1 MADKVV
7 PGPVDSK
14 ASFKEAVC
22 IHTHKV
28 FDSCRDKDCIE
39 DLRVYPTITSQTYIE
54 SAMSIRPRC
63 AELLYV
69 DVNVEEICFNRGYF
83 TVDVTYYYRIR
94 GEAYPSGNEIIG
106 LSVFTKRVILY
117 GSDGDVKVFSSA
129 FDSVTGF
136 RANQPI
142 AVVEAVNP
150 IILGLKVIDANCYC
164 GGEADISE
172 VPAFIIE
179 ALGEDI
185 VLSTGNRILLV
196 SLGQFS
202 IVRLERDTQL
212 LIPTYSYCFPD
223 KECVGAPGCAEDPCT
238 LFSKIPFPVDEFFP
252 PDSSGDFNSTVDLS
266 GCSSE

>member
-1 MADKVV
+1 MADKVL
-7 PGPVDSK
+7 PGPVDNR
-14 ASFKEAVC
+14 AAFKEAVC

-39 DLRVYPTITSQTYIE
+39 DLRVYPTISSQAYIDG
-54 SAMSIRPRC
+54 AMSVRPRC

-69 DVNVEEICFNRGYF
+69 DVKVEEICFNRGYY

-94 GEAYPSGNEIIG
+94 GEAYPSGNEIVG

-117 GSDGDVKVFSSA
+117 GSDGDVKVFSSS

-136 RANQPI
+136 KANQPI

-150 IILGLKVIDANCYC
+150 IILGLKIVDARCYC
-164 GGEADISE
+164 GCDSDVRD
-172 VPAFIIE
+172 VPPFIVE

-185 VLSTGNRILLV
+185 VLSCGNRVLLV

-202 IVRLERDTQL
+202 IIRLERDTQL

-223 KECVGAPGCAEDPCT
+223 KECVGAPGCEDDPCT

-252 PDSSGDFNSTVDLS
+252 PDSNGDFCSTVDPS
-266 GCSSE
+266 GCTCK